1 MRKRVCIIGGIF
13 LVIVAIVCITVISKS
28 TQNHNTL
35 PARFVEVEESLIC
48 PDYQLDL
55 GILIE
60 RYLVDRV
67 SRRVYIHLYNQG
79 GLDACLVLTPC
90 LDENGDHM
98 RYDGE
103 LPE

>member
-1 MRKRVCIIGGIF
+1 MKKRIYVIGGIF
-13 LVIVAIVCITVISKS
+13 LIIVAIVCITVISS
-28 TQNHNTL
+28 TQNHNAL

-48 PDYQLDL
+48 PDYQLDF

>member
-1 MRKRVCIIGGIF
+1 MSKRVCIIGGIF
-13 LVIVAIVCITVISKS
+13 LVIVAIICTVVIGTS
-28 TQNHNTL
+28 TRNHNAL

-48 PDYQLDL
+48 PDYQLNF

-98 RYDGE
+98 VYTGE